1 MRNPW
6 PQTVLWSNS
15 DKKKLHGI
23 GTDTGRKINGVEDP
37 EMNSHTY
44 GHLDCFSS
52 PVEKN
57 SILNKWF
64 WFNWQSACRKMQINP
79 FLSLCKKLNS
89 KWIKNLHVKP
99 DTVTLTE
106 EKTGKSL
113 KDMGT
118 GENFLNSTLILKLN
132 FNLTLHKCFYYMFLK
147 RLECLCLY
155 FYVCECTCNFLS
167 NHFK

>member
-1 MRNPW
+1 LRNPW

-64 WFNWQSACRKMQINP
+64 WFNWQSACRKMQIDQ
-79 FLSLCKKLNS
+79 FLSPYTKLKS
-89 KWIKNLHVKP
+89 KWIKGLPIKP
-99 DTVTLTE
+99 DTIETNRKE
-106 EKTGKSL
+106 SRGRAS
-113 KDMGT
+113 
-118 GENFLNSTLILKLN
+118 ST
-132 FNLTLHKCFYYMFLK
+132 
-147 RLECLCLY
+147 
-155 FYVCECTCNFLS
+155 
-167 NHFK
+167 